1 MIAQSLAINRSV
13 DISRQTADTAYNIR
27 KGDIMKKKLWFT
39 LSAVCFAAFV
49 ILIIL
54 LKTADVGVWLGKE
67 VGLYT
72 LNKAVFDAFG
82 GKLNGFWY
90 SLTGYFGYL
99 AVVIAIFFVGVGLY
113 QAIKRKSLKK
123 VDDDLY
129 FLAVALL
136 ILAICYFLFEVIK
149 INYRPVLL
157 DGQTSP
163 EASFPSSHTMLSV
176 GIFGLSLVEI
186 LLRVKSKKL
195 KIPLACLAGILA
207 AVSAAGRLLSSAHWF
222 TDVVG
227 GTLFALAVV
236 FAFCFSIDRSER
248 EKDEIGAETTEQ

>member
-1 MIAQSLAINRSV
+1 
-13 DISRQTADTAYNIR
+13 
-27 KGDIMKKKLWFT
+27 MKKKLCLT
-39 LSAVCFAAFV
+39 LSAVCFAAFL

-67 VGLYT
+67 IGLYT

-82 GKLNGFWY
+82 GKLNDRWY
-90 SLTGYFGYL
+90 SITNYLGYL
-99 AVVIAIFFVGVGLY
+99 AILIAVFFVGFGVY

-123 VDDDLY
+123 VDDDIY

-136 ILAICYFLFEVIK
+136 LLAICYFLFEVIK

-186 LLRVKSKKL
+186 LLRVKKQKL
-195 KIPLACLAGILA
+195 KISLACLLGVLA
-207 AVSAAGRLLSSAHWF
+207 AVSAVGRLLSSAHWF

-236 FAFCFSIDRSER
+236 FAFCFATDAFKR
-248 EKDEIGAETTEQ
+248 EKEEIDSETEEQ